1 MSDDPSSPAAAP
13 QLRARSAKLHELAA
27 TTPSEP
33 AIRYFS
39 AGARGPAVLLVM
51 GLGMRGELWRPQIEG
66 LRATHRVAWFDHRGV
81 GESGRAPSR
90 RLRTGELASDAL
102 RVVDA
107 LDAAARAAG
116 DALGWE
122 RFHIVGVS
130 MGGMVAQEL
139 ALRAPGRVQSLTL
152 IATFAGG
159 PLHARLPPL
168 TGLRAFVSAN
178 LARGPEARLRALQ
191 TLLYPQEFLATTDR
205 AALRSRMRAQ
215 LTGKVA
221 RETVLGQLHAV
232 FRHDTLDRLA
242 QLDMPMLVVR
252 PGRDVLVRPTHSDV
266 LLAHLPQARRLDLP
280 DAGHGV
286 IFQRADD
293 VNRAIASLIADA
305 ER

>member
-1 MSDDPSSPAAAP
+1 MSDASSSAAAP
-13 QLRARSAKLHELAA
+13 QPRAPVASLHERAA

-39 AGARGPAVLLVM
+39 AGERGPAVLLVM
-51 GLGMRGELWRPQIEG
+51 GLGMRGELWRPQVEG

-81 GESGRAPSR
+81 GESGPAPSR
-90 RLRTGELASDAL
+90 RLRTGDLATDAL

-107 LDAAARAAG
+107 LDATARAAG
-116 DALGWE
+116 DETLRWE
-122 RFHIVGVS
+122 RFHVVGVS

-139 ALRAPGRVQSLTL
+139 ALRAPGRVKSLTL

-159 PLHARLPPL
+159 PVHARLPPL
-168 TGLRAFVSAN
+168 TGLRAFVTAN

-191 TLLYPQEFLATTDR
+191 TLLYPPEFLATTDR

-286 IFQRADD
+286 IFQRAAD
-293 VNRAIASLIADA
+293 VNAAIASLIADA